1 MSGGYISQKIEDEV
15 LCFGIAFY
23 KRRCMVKKNRVLEV
37 PRLLAVIETDDW
49 GTFLKFE

>member
-23 KRRCMVKKNRVLEV
+23 KKRCIVKKKRVLEV
-37 PRLLAVIETDDW
+37 PRLLAVIKTDDW
-49 GTFLKFE
+49 GTFLKS